1 MNSSTMN
8 SAAGTTSK
16 STRSNGARGASAA
29 LIVGLLAASVPRA
42 GSVRRPHSLRAAP
55 PPSGLASAMPRP
67 PRSLSGFPG
76 IHEHALGQDVHVHLG
91 ARRNVDRRTYMQP
104 CAATRNDV
112 DERIASTVFDVVH
125 SPGDDVLRRGY
136 PDDCHLFRPDRN
148 RRSLA
153 CERKLAHAGQPDVGC
168 FDGDAIAALAGDVDV
183 QHVAITHE

>member
-55 PPSGLASAMPRP
+55 
-67 PRSLSGFPG
+67 SLSGFPG
-76 IHEHALGQDVHVHLG
+76 IHEHALGRDVHVHLG

-136 PDDCHLFRPDRN
+136 PDDRHLFRPDRN
-148 RRSLA
+148 RRALA
-153 CERKLAHAGQPDVGC
+153 CERKLAHAGEPDVGC

-183 QHVAITHE
+183 QHVAITHEPRD